1 VNKGPCSSWPNLAV
15 LGLLGVLA
23 AVTPG
28 CVPEEQ
34 LKKAEGYYQEG
45 AANLDSDRQKA
56 FLSFGKA
63 IQENPN
69 HRDAHYYVGHIYAL
83 QGKYGEAE
91 AELRAVLRIDPDY
104 SEAYNYLGQVL
115 TAQDRWQEAIK
126 AYRRALNNRLYA
138 TPDVA
143 RFNLGLALVHE
154 GDMQGAAEAFEDALL
169 VSPANVPPVRIYLEM
184 GRAYY
189 HLGYDTR
196 AREALSR
203 VVQLDG
209 RDRQYAAEADKLLER
224 LKR

>member
-1 VNKGPCSSWPNLAV
+1 MNKVPCSSWPNPAV
-15 LGLLGVLA
+15 LGLLGMLA
-23 AVTPG
+23 TVTPG

-69 HRDAHYYVGHIYAL
+69 HRNAHYYVGHIYAL
-83 QGKYGEAE
+83 QGKYKEAE
-91 AELRAVLRIDPDY
+91 EELRVVLRIDPDY
-104 SEAYNYLGQVL
+104 SDAYNYLRQVL
-115 TAQDRWQEAIK
+115 TVQDRWQEAIK
-126 AYRRALNNRLYA
+126 AYRRALSNRLYA
-138 TPDVA
+138 TPDMA
-143 RFNLGLALVHE
+143 LFKLGQALAHE
-154 GDMQGAAEAFEDALL
+154 GDMSGAAEAFEDALL
-169 VSPANVPPVRIYLEM
+169 VSPPNVKPAMTYLEL

-189 HLGYDTR
+189 HLGYDTK

-203 VVQLDG
+203 VAQLD
-209 RDRQYAAEADKLLER
+209 DKERQYAAEADKLLER

>member
-1 VNKGPCSSWPNLAV
+1 MNKIPHGRCPNPV
-15 LGLLGVLA
+15 ILGLLAVLA
-23 AVTPG
+23 AVVPG
-28 CVPEEQ
+28 CVSEER

-69 HRDAHYYVGHIYAL
+69 HKDAHYYVGHIYAL
-83 QGKYGEAE
+83 QGKYKEAE
-91 AELRAVLRIDPDY
+91 EEFRQVLRVDPDY
-104 SEAYNYLGQVL
+104 SEAHNYLGQVL
-115 TAQDRWQEAIK
+115 AAQDRWQEAIK
-126 AYRRALNNRLYA
+126 AYRRALSNRLYA

-189 HLGYDTR
+189 YLGYGTK